1 MAVTA
6 SSFIV
11 RFPEFEDEDS
21 GRITLLITEAQL
33 IVGSAT
39 KWGSLYDSAV
49 NFVTAHQLARGN
61 EAATAGTNGK
71 ASGPLTRLD
80 VENQYSKTYANPQ
93 QSSSQSTTDSEYES
107 TIYGQ
112 QFLALRKRVVGAY
125 QVGIY

>member
-11 RFPEFEDEDS
+11 RFPEFEGEDS
-21 GRITLLITEAQL
+21 ARITLLITEAQL
-33 IVGSAT
+33 IVGSTT
-39 KWGSLYDSAV
+39 KWGALYDSAV

-93 QSSSQSTTDSEYES
+93 QSSSQSKDSEYES

-112 QFLALRKRVVGAY
+112 QFLALKKRVAGAY
-125 QVGIY
+125 QVGIV